1 LVLSYII
8 GVFSIK
14 LSAMSKSISNRLPL
28 IILTLILIAVVAYLK
43 WPQAESKQQ
52 KRGARTVAVKT
63 APARIDA
70 FKDTVESL
78 GSAIANEQ
86 VLITSKSSDFV
97 ERVSFED
104 GQAVQAGQVLVR
116 LNSQEE
122 NAKVKELEA
131 NLAESVAQLH
141 RLQDL
146 YKKKATS
153 KSVVDEQEAKTKAIG
168 AQLMSAKTKLYDL
181 TIRAPFD
188 GVLGF
193 REISVGAYVG
203 AGDVITSLDDLSQIK
218 VDFNIPERFFTT
230 LAIGQKVEAINAAYK
245 EVFIGEISSID
256 SRIDPQTRMVKV
268 RALVPN
274 PEQKLR
280 AGMLLNIVVERQ
292 VEQVLMV
299 PESAIIPIEN
309 DHFVF
314 IIQDGKAVKS
324 QVKIGRRQP
333 GIVEVI
339 DGLTEGQGVVI
350 EGALKL
356 RDGTAVNVLE

>member
-1 LVLSYII
+1 
-8 GVFSIK
+8 
-14 LSAMSKSISNRLPL
+14 MSKSISNRLPL
-28 IILTLILIAVVAYLK
+28 IILALMLISVVVYLQ
-43 WPQAESKQQ
+43 WPQEVKEQ
-52 KRGARTVAVKT
+52 KRGARTVSVKIALAET
-63 APARIDA
+63 ND

-78 GSAIANEQ
+78 GSAVANEQ
-86 VLITSKSSDFV
+86 VFITSKSSDFV
-97 ERVSFED
+97 EQISFED
-104 GQAVQAGQVLVR
+104 GQLVKKGQVLVR

-141 RLQDL
+141 RLQGL
-146 YKKKATS
+146 FKKNATS
-153 KSVVDEQEAKTKAIG
+153 ESVVEEQEAKTKAIG

-193 REISVGAYVG
+193 REISVGAYVS
-203 AGDVITSLDDLSQIK
+203 AGDVITSLDDLSQVK

-230 LAIGQKVEAINAAYK
+230 VKPGQKVEAINAAYD

-256 SRIDPQTRMVKV
+256 SRIDPSTRMVKV
-268 RALVPN
+268 RAIVPN
-274 PEQKLR
+274 EEQKLR
-280 AGMLLNIVVERQ
+280 AGMLLNIVVERN

-314 IIQDGKAVKS
+314 TVEEGKAKKT
-324 QVKIGRRQP
+324 QVTIGRRQP
-333 GIVEVI
+333 GIVEI
-339 DGLTEGQGVVI
+339 ISGLREGQGVVI

-356 RDGTAVNVLE
+356 RDGSAIQVLE

>member
-1 LVLSYII
+1 
-8 GVFSIK
+8 
-14 LSAMSKSISNRLPL
+14 
-28 IILTLILIAVVAYLK
+28 VA
-43 WPQAESKQQ
+43 Q
-52 KRGARTVAVKT
+52 VN
-63 APARIDA
+63 D

-86 VLITSKSSDFV
+86 VFITSKSSDLV
-97 ERVSFED
+97 EQISFED
-104 GQAVQAGQVLVR
+104 GQAVKAGQVLVR

-131 NLAESVAQLH
+131 NLAESVAQLN

-153 KSVVDEQEAKTKAIG
+153 KSVVEEQEAKTKAIG
-168 AQLMSAKTKLYDL
+168 AQLMSAKTKLFDL
-181 TIRAPFD
+181 TIKAPFD

-193 REISVGAYVG
+193 REISLGAYIS
-203 AGDVITSLDDLSQIK
+203 AGDVITSLDDLSQVK

-230 LAIGQKVEAINAAYK
+230 LKVGQKVEAKNAAYD
-245 EVFIGEISSID
+245 EVFTGEISSID
-256 SRIDPQTRMVKV
+256 SRIDPTTRMVKV
-268 RALVPN
+268 RALIPN
-274 PEQKLR
+274 DEQKLR
-280 AGMLLNIVVERQ
+280 AGMLLKITVERQ

-314 IIQDGKAVKS
+314 TISEGKAKKT
-324 QVKIGRRQP
+324 QVTIGRRQP
-333 GIVEVI
+333 GVVEI
-339 DGLTEGQGVVI
+339 LDGLNEGQGVVT

-356 RDGTAVNVLE
+356 RDGSAVNVLE

>member
-1 LVLSYII
+1 
-8 GVFSIK
+8 
-14 LSAMSKSISNRLPL
+14 MSKSISNRLPL
-28 IILTLILIAVVAYLK
+28 IILAMLLVGVVAYLQ
-43 WPQAESKQQ
+43 WPQEVKQQ
-52 KRGARTVAVKT
+52 KRGARTVSVKT
-63 APARIDA
+63 ALAQVND

-86 VLITSKSSDFV
+86 VFITSKSSDLV
-97 ERVSFED
+97 EQISFED
-104 GQAVQAGQVLVR
+104 GQAVKAGQVLVR

-131 NLAESVAQLH
+131 NLAESVAQLN

-153 KSVVDEQEAKTKAIG
+153 KSVVEEQEAKTKAIG
-168 AQLMSAKTKLYDL
+168 AQLMSAKTKLFDL
-181 TIRAPFD
+181 TIKAPFD

-193 REISVGAYVG
+193 REISLGAYIS
-203 AGDVITSLDDLSQIK
+203 AGDVITSLDDLSQVK

-230 LAIGQKVEAINAAYK
+230 LKVGQKVEAKNAAYD
-245 EVFIGEISSID
+245 EVFTGKISSID
-256 SRIDPQTRMVKV
+256 SRIDPTTRMVKV
-268 RALVPN
+268 RALIPN
-274 PEQKLR
+274 DKQKLR
-280 AGMLLNIVVERQ
+280 AGMLLKITVERQ

-314 IIQDGKAVKS
+314 TISEGKAKKT
-324 QVKIGRRQP
+324 QVTIGRRQP
-333 GIVEVI
+333 GVVEI
-339 DGLTEGQGVVI
+339 LNGLNEGQGVVT

-356 RDGTAVNVLE
+356 RDGSAVNVLE